1 MHSIDVTTD
10 NFQTEVLDKSH
21 SVPVLVDFWAEWCG
35 PCKQLKPVL
44 EKLAEEY
51 QGTFVLAKVDSDANQ
66 QLAAQFGVRSIP
78 TVKAVHNGTIINEFT
93 GALPEGEIRKFL
105 DLIIPNESEAL
116 RQDALSLIMSGD
128 NEAAL
133 TQLDKAIAL
142 DVNNYKAVIDKVELF
157 ANQNDFDS
165 AQATI
170 NTLPPEAQ
178 RDDPR
183 IQGIKTKIE
192 IAARTKELPTKDAL
206 LADIEK
212 NPTDLQLKLNLAN
225 VFIGEQNYE
234 PALELLFETLSV
246 DKHFADDIARKT
258 VLEIFT
264 LAGSQGDLVRSAR
277 KKLASLLN

>member
-1 MHSIDVTTD
+1 MHSIDVTAD

-21 SVPVLVDFWAEWCG
+21 TVPVLVDFWAEWCG

-78 TVKAVHNGTIINEFT
+78 TVKAVQNGTIINEFT

-142 DVNNYKAVIDKVELF
+142 DANNYKAVIDKAELF

-170 NTLPPEAQ
+170 NTLPPEVL

-192 IAARTKELPTKDAL
+192 IAARTKELPAKDAL

-225 VFIGEQNYE
+225 VFIAEQNYE

-246 DKHFADDIARKT
+246 DKHFDDDIARKT

>member
-1 MHSIDVTTD
+1 MHSIDVTAD

-21 SVPVLVDFWAEWCG
+21 TVPVLVDFWAEWCG

-51 QGTFVLAKVDSDANQ
+51 QGTFILAKVDSDANQ

-142 DVNNYKAVIDKVELF
+142 DANNYKAVIDKAELF

-170 NTLPPEAQ
+170 NTLPPEVL

-192 IAARTKELPTKDAL
+192 IAARTKELPAKDAL

-225 VFIGEQNYE
+225 VFIAEQNYE

-246 DKHFADDIARKT
+246 DKHFDDDIARKT